1 MDQKEN
7 SSQDNT
13 NPDAKILEQGT
24 FSIDQRKLL
33 KYYLTNTESKFA
45 IINYKPIYM
54 NLIHMYAL
62 FFNRHISNI

>member
-33 KYYLTNTESKFA
+33 KYYYLLTNTRKRRVNLLLLIITNLHESYTYVRPF
-45 IINYKPIYM
+45 
-54 NLIHMYAL
+54 L
-62 FFNRHISNI
+62 